1 MLLWVAE
8 EDYRVEPWRYKRR
21 NTVLGLWHQI
31 KKSLWNEHLDLC
43 LMVDIARQE
52 VELLEEMEKQLPVE
66 RAELSLI
73 VAQHEEESQR
83 ADLEDIPF

>member
-1 MLLWVAE
+1 
-8 EDYRVEPWRYKRR
+8 
-21 NTVLGLWHQI
+21 
-31 KKSLWNEHLDLC
+31 
-43 LMVDIARQE
+43 VDIARQE